1 MQFVRICKL
10 EFVEEIMDVERAR
23 EFIYRNARPLDLAR
37 WQYLFDNGSREEVLK
52 ILATYQNEDG
62 GFGHG
67 LEPDCWNPNS
77 SPIQTWVAT
86 EIIREVNLD
95 EPDHPIIQGI
105 LRYLESTDDF
115 DGHMWMNTV
124 LSNDD
129 YPHAPWW
136 NYSPSQEPT
145 YNPTACFI
153 GFIIKY
159 AKQESELYMMAMR
172 LAKEAYAFLKANAP
186 LESMHTVSCFVELF
200 EYLQECSW
208 DGDIDMNEFKEVL
221 QKQIQHILTQDT
233 SVWSTEYVCK
243 PSLFINSQKSV
254 FYRKNKDICDFE
266 CEFISK
272 SQETDGTWNITWE
285 WGDYPE
291 QWYISKNWWK
301 SDMIIKNVK
310 FYKAMQK

>member
-1 MQFVRICKL
+1 MNI
-10 EFVEEIMDVERAR
+10 ESAR
-23 EFIYRNARPLDLAR
+23 NFIYRNARPLDLAR
-37 WQYLFDNGSREEVLK
+37 WQYLFENGSKEAVLK

-86 EIIREVNLD
+86 EIIKEVHLND
-95 EPDHPIIQGI
+95 AEHPIIQGI
-105 LRYLESTDDF
+105 LKYLASTDDF
-115 DGHMWMNTV
+115 NGHIWFNTIP
-124 LSNDD
+124 SNDD

-136 NYSPSQEPT
+136 SFTPSQEIT

-153 GFIIKY
+153 GFILKY
-159 AKQESELYMMAMR
+159 AKTESELYTRATG
-172 LAKEAYAFLKANAP
+172 LAGEAFAFLKDNAP
-186 LESMHTVSCFVELF
+186 MDSMHTVSCFVELF
-200 EYLQECSW
+200 EYLQECKWSEN
-208 DGDIDMNEFKEVL
+208 IDMHEFEELL
-221 QKQIQHILTQDT
+221 QKQIKHILTQDT

-254 FYRKNKDICDFE
+254 FYPENKALCDYE

-272 SQETDGTWNITWE
+272 TQETDGTWNITWE

-301 SDMIIKNVK
+301 SDVIIKNVK
-310 FYKAMQK
+310 FYNAMKR